1 MRQCPA
7 EEHAE
12 KRAAE
17 QQNESDPVMATE
29 LKICEPLAY
38 GWKLPLLQTSMS
50 MPRKIIREQR
60 RPFAP
65 HARKSC
71 EYCQK
76 NLIAIRSGL
85 SFGGNELRML
95 MVAPVA
101 ANLGNARSEHVP
113 ALIAVRRASKSCI
126 EVV

>member
-1 MRQCPA
+1 MMMRQCPA

-12 KRAAE
+12 KRAA
-17 QQNESDPVMATE
+17 VMATE

-65 HARKSC
+65 HARKSW
-71 EYCQK
+71 
-76 NLIAIRSGL
+76 NIARKI
-85 SFGGNELRML
+85 
-95 MVAPVA
+95 
-101 ANLGNARSEHVP
+101 
-113 ALIAVRRASKSCI
+113 
-126 EVV
+126 